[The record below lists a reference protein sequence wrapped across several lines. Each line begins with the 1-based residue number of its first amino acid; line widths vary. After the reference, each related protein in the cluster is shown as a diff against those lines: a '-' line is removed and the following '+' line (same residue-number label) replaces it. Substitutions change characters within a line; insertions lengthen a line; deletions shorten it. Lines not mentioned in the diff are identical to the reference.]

1 MQEQLKPDHYKA
13 GSMDVIAFCHH
24 HEISFCRGNI
34 IKYVTRAG
42 KKKSDN
48 PQKELEDLKK
58 AKVYLDREIE
68 RLESKEPEKVNQ
80 RVEGDDLPF

>member
-1 MQEQLKPDHYKA
+1 MEESLKPDHYKA
-13 GSMDVIAFCHH
+13 GNMDVIAFCHH

-48 PQKELEDLKK
+48 PQKELEDLKE
-58 AKVYLDREIE
+58 ARVYLDREIE
-68 RLESKEPEKVNQ
+68 KLEKEDKKDPSSCLAQ
-80 RVEGDDLPF
+80 MG